1 MSLQML
7 SMLSWLLPHSAAVRM
22 LRCDAICPTRTTLLK
37 ELRQKKH
44 QRTSCVQRMLQEREE
59 FRGRLRQ
66 WQPMW
71 ARNSPTCAGKRWKKP
86 SLSECPFRA
95 TDCMRSLGF
104 GPRGAKSKGSRNWA
118 KGRPPR
124 PPHSRLGVP
133 FSSRLLRLQRSA
145 AACLH
150 LRRAEAP
157 AAGRAFLRSGPLRS
171 APSTGSGSAF
181 FSACLACLNGA
192 MPKLPWL
199 FRQRAA
205 ATCGCLDRLRSDHIR
220 SLASSGL
227 K

>member
-95 TDCMRSLGF
+95 TDCMRSLGPF
-104 GPRGAKSKGSRNWA
+104 CSGREAPSRKEVGTGPRAGPPARPTLVLASPSPQGSFASSDLPLHACTSAVPKRPQPGA
-118 KGRPPR
+118 P
-124 PPHSRLGVP
+124 
-133 FSSRLLRLQRSA
+133 SS
-145 AACLH
+145 
-150 LRRAEAP
+150 AP
-157 AAGRAFLRSGPLRS
+157 VRS
-171 APSTGSGSAF
+171 APLRRPAPAPPSS
-181 FSACLACLNGA
+181 
-192 MPKLPWL
+192 
-199 FRQRAA
+199 RRA
-205 ATCGCLDRLRSDHIR
+205 
-220 SLASSGL
+220 
-227 K
+227 

>member
-86 SLSECPFRA
+86 SLSECPFVRRTACDLWDLFVRA
-95 TDCMRSLGF
+95 ARRQVERKSELGQGPAPPPAPLSSWRPLLLKAPSPPAICRCM
-104 GPRGAKSKGSRNWA
+104 PA
-118 KGRPPR
+118 PP
-124 PPHSRLGVP
+124 PC
-133 FSSRLLRLQRSA
+133 RSA
-145 AACLH
+145 
-150 LRRAEAP
+150 RSRARLP
-157 AAGRAFLRSGPLRS
+157 PLRS
-171 APSTGSGSAF
+171 APLRSV
-181 FSACLACLNGA
+181 
-192 MPKLPWL
+192 
-199 FRQRAA
+199 
-205 ATCGCLDRLRSDHIR
+205 DRLRLR
-220 SLASSGL
+220 LLLGVLSLSERRHAEASVAFPAACCSYLRLLGSPQV
-227 K
+227 